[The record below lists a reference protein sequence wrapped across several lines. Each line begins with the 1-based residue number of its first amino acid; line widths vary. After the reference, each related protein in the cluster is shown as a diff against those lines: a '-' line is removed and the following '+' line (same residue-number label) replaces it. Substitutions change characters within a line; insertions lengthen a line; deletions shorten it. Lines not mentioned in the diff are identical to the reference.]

1 MPATT
6 CSSPLRFAS
15 GRAVKYDWNV
25 RPDLAY
31 AFQITPRRKRPGLIQ
46 GEIWLDQGT
55 GVPVRQIGRL
65 VKSPSAV
72 IRRVSVIRENA
83 LREGIVESRLTHIK
97 VEIRSIGHAELVIEE
112 RPLRSPDYFEFGE
125 FDTL

>member
-6 CSSPLRFAS
+6 CSSPLRFAC

-46 GEIWLDQGT
+46 GEIWPDQGT

-97 VEIRSIGHAELVIEE
+97 VEFGRLATRSLLSKNVH
-112 RPLRSPDYFEFGE
+112 
-125 FDTL
+125 